1 MAELIGRERPAAILR
16 GEVER
21 ALVSHGALVLVT
33 GEAGIGKSTL
43 VAGAAEEAVRGGAR
57 LLTGACWEGE
67 GAPGHWPWVQVLRQL
82 APEVGLESL
91 AAGREAF
98 QLYDAVTAL
107 LVEAARERPVV
118 VVLEDLHWADPA
130 SLRLLEFV
138 VRHAWFER
146 LLVIGTYRDAEV
158 DGPLSLP
165 LEAKAVTLT
174 LTGLDVA
181 GVGRLVACTTGVVPE
196 PELVAQIHR
205 RTGGNPFFVEQTARL
220 WQGGS
225 PLATIPPG
233 VGAAIRRRLSRLA
246 GEVLKVLRM
255 AAVLGREFTTHTLTT
270 ALTSANASPA
280 STSNNDSPT
289 TTSPSAN
296 APSAT
301 IPTSNNDSATTA
313 DPSTYGGSPP
323 TADPSTYGSP
333 STTLTGRTPTS
344 GNGSLISTGSST
356 AGTLTRP
363 STNGIPTSENGSP
376 TTAGPSAGGSPT
388 SPSTDGAPA
397 ATSTPNHHSAATTG
411 RSTGDFSAATWPFF
425 SARPSSGT
433 WPSSGGGYLPEGRL
447 RAPAMTHASPSPVL
461 KALGQAVAAKLVVSH
476 GSGRY
481 AFVHD
486 LVRETLYADLDDASR
501 ATLHAAAL
509 AALDTAPP
517 ATRAHHACLAAAP
530 EAVDLLLAAARDAEG
545 RMADEEAV
553 GHYRRALDLTPASEP
568 RRRATIGFDLS
579 TAQHRA
585 GDTAAGA
592 RTLESAL
599 ALTRHLDAPDLLAIA
614 ALKVHDLSFAGGGR
628 WTAFV
633 HDAHHKLVNG
643 TTSPVPFTGLDVST
657 NTSPNPRMDPRTD
670 TRTGIAPDTVGCDGA
685 GGLDTVE
692 GGGSGGLDRR
702 HEAWAGTRR
711 MDAEDR
717 LHAAARDL
725 TEVAADLAR
734 HGEDNEA
741 LAYSL
746 LSRLGVI
753 WGPGSTAER
762 LAITEELSAV
772 AGRAGDDQ
780 LDLTA
785 RSWRVG
791 ALLELGNPRCLSE
804 QRAFTARAE
813 ASGLRL
819 FQHEAAV
826 LRAMFATF
834 TGRFDEAAT
843 HIDAAYELGE
853 QPGIGRHDLRWM
865 QRWSAALLRG
875 RFDVAETVLAEMEQ
889 AGSPHFPLYRA
900 VTATQRGGD
909 GEVVLRYLAQIMAG
923 GEQYLRWMA
932 PLWLRFQ
939 AQAAARSRDPVLC
952 ERARAAIAP
961 YVGQWGVTATVAVE
975 GPYAHWMA
983 VLDAAQERWDDAVA
997 GFTAAYRAADVL
1009 GARPWSVESRA
1020 RLAEVL
1026 QARGDDAS
1034 ALIEQVEWE
1043 AAELGMLVSLPRPRA
1058 GSFRFDG
1065 AVWVLTFAGRT
1076 VHLPD
1081 SKGLA
1086 DLRVLLA
1093 RPGRDVPAV
1102 ELLDPAGGEV
1112 VVAARGLGGDDVLDE
1127 EARVRYRRRLEL
1139 LDEEIDRAVELGEE
1153 RRAADL
1159 DAERQALLDELRTA
1173 TGLGGRPRRLGDEA
1187 ERARKAVTNR
1197 IRNTLR
1203 LLDQRHP
1210 ELAAHLRASVSTGST
1225 CSYHPA
1231 SEVHWAT

>member
-33 GEAGIGKSTL
+33 GEAGIGKSAL

-67 GAPGHWPWVQVLRQL
+67 GAPGHWPWVQVVRQL
-82 APEVGLESL
+82 APEVSLESL

-174 LTGLDVA
+174 LTGLDVE
-181 GVGRLVACTTGVVPE
+181 GVGRLVTRTTGVVPE

-270 ALTSANASPA
+270 ALTSADASPA
-280 STSNNDSPT
+280 SAPTPISTSTSTSNNHSPT
-289 TTSPSAN
+289 TISPSAG
-296 APSAT
+296 ALSAT
-301 IPTSNNDSATTA
+301 TPPSNNDSAITT
-313 DPSTYGGSPP
+313 DPSAYGGSP
-323 TADPSTYGSP
+323 TSADPSTYGSP
-333 STTLTGRTPTS
+333 PTTPT
-344 GNGSLISTGSST
+344 
-356 AGTLTRP
+356 
-363 STNGIPTSENGSP
+363 
-376 TTAGPSAGGSPT
+376 GPSVGPPA
-388 SPSTDGAPA
+388 DGAPA
-397 ATSTPNHHSAATTG
+397 ATSAPNHHSATTTG
-411 RSTGDFSAATWPFF
+411 HSAGDSSAATWP
-425 SARPSSGT
+425 SSSTRPSSGAL
-433 WPSSGGGYLPEGRL
+433 PSSGGGFLPEGQL

-486 LVRETLYADLDDASR
+486 LVRETLYADLDDTSR
-501 ATLHAAAL
+501 VTLHAAAL

-553 GHYRRALDLTPASEP
+553 GHYRRALDLTPAAEP

-585 GDTAAGA
+585 GDAAAGA

-599 ALTRHLDAPDLLAIA
+599 ALTRHLNAPDLLAIA
-614 ALKVHDLSFAGGGR
+614 ALKVHDLSFTGGGR

-633 HDAHHKLVNG
+633 HDAHHKLVNS
-643 TTSPVPFTGLDVST
+643 TTPPPSVPITGLRVST
-657 NTSPNPRMDPRTD
+657 NTSPNASTG
-670 TRTGIAPDTVGCDGA
+670 TRTSTRMGTGPDRVGRD
-685 GGLDTVE
+685 
-692 GGGSGGLDRR
+692 GGGGPGRS

-711 MDAEDR
+711 MATEDR

-734 HGEDNEA
+734 HGEDDRA

-753 WGPGSTAER
+753 WSPGSTAER

-772 AGRAGDDQ
+772 ADRVEDDQ
-780 LDLTA
+780 LDLAA

-791 ALLELGNPRCLSE
+791 ALLELGDPRCLSE
-804 QRAFTARAE
+804 QRAFTSRAE
-813 ASGLRL
+813 SSGLRL
-819 FQHEAAV
+819 FEHEAAV
-826 LRAMFATF
+826 LRAMFATL
-834 TGRFDEAAT
+834 TGRFDEAET

-900 VTATQRGGD
+900 VTAMQRGGGDVQAATAVRQNGDSEPEPATATQRGRDTEAQPATAVQRGGD
-909 GEVVLRYLAQIMAG
+909 GGVVLRYLAEIMAE

-983 VLDAAQERWDDAVA
+983 VLDAAQERWDEAVA
-997 GFTAAYRAADVL
+997 GFTAAYQAADIL

-1034 ALIEQVEWE
+1034 ALIEQVERE
-1043 AAELGMLVSLPRPRA
+1043 AAELGMVVRLPRPRA

-1065 AVWVLTFAGRT
+1065 AVWVLTFVGRT

-1112 VVAARGLGGDDVLDE
+1112 VVAARGMGGDDVLDE

-1203 LLDQRHP
+1203 LLDHRHP
-1210 ELAAHLRASVSTGST
+1210 ELAAHLRASISTGST
-1225 CSYHPA
+1225 CSYRPA
-1231 SEVHWAT
+1231 PEVHWAT

>member
-1 MAELIGRERPAAILR
+1 MAELIGREHPAAILR
-16 GEVER
+16 DEVER

-57 LLTGACWEGE
+57 LLTGACWAGE
-67 GAPGHWPWVQVLRQL
+67 GAPGHWPWVQVVRQL
-82 APEVGLESL
+82 APEVGLEGL
-91 AAGREAF
+91 ATGREAF

-174 LTGLDVA
+174 LTGLDA
-181 GVGRLVACTTGVVPE
+181 EGVGRLVARTTGVVPA

-270 ALTSANASPA
+270 ALTSANAFPA
-280 STSNNDSPT
+280 STPT
-289 TTSPSAN
+289 P
-296 APSAT
+296 
-301 IPTSNNDSATTA
+301 I
-313 DPSTYGGSPP
+313 
-323 TADPSTYGSP
+323 
-333 STTLTGRTPTS
+333 
-344 GNGSLISTGSST
+344 
-356 AGTLTRP
+356 
-363 STNGIPTSENGSP
+363 
-376 TTAGPSAGGSPT
+376 
-388 SPSTDGAPA
+388 
-397 ATSTPNHHSAATTG
+397 STPNDHSPTPTG
-411 RSTGDFSAATWPFF
+411 RSAGDSSAATWP
-425 SARPSSGT
+425 SSSTRPSSD
-433 WPSSGGGYLPEGRL
+433 GGGLPEGPL
-447 RAPAMTHASPSPVL
+447 GAPATAHASPSPVL
-461 KALGQAVAAKLVVSH
+461 KALGQAVSARLVVPH

-486 LVRETLYADLDDASR
+486 LVRETLYADLDDTSR

-509 AALDTAPP
+509 AALATAPP

-530 EAVDLLLAAARDAEG
+530 EAVDLLLAAAKDAEG

-599 ALTRHLDAPDLLAIA
+599 ALARHLDAPDLLAIA
-614 ALKVHDLSFAGGGR
+614 ALKVHDLCFTGGGR
-628 WTAFV
+628 WTSFV

-643 TTSPVPFTGLDVST
+643 PTPPPPVPITGVDVST
-657 NTSPNPRMDPRTD
+657 NTSPNAGMGTRMG
-670 TRTGIAPDTVGCDGA
+670 TGPDRVGRD
-685 GGLDTVE
+685 
-692 GGGSGGLDRR
+692 GGSGGQGRS

-711 MDAEDR
+711 LDAEDR
-717 LHAAARDL
+717 LHVAARDL

-734 HGEDNEA
+734 HGEDDEA

-753 WGPGSTAER
+753 WAPGTTAER

-772 AGRAGDDQ
+772 ADRVGDDQ

-791 ALLELGNPRCLSE
+791 ALLELGDPRCLSE
-804 QRAFTARAE
+804 QRAFTTRAE
-813 ASGLRL
+813 TSGLRL

-826 LRAMFATF
+826 LEAMFATL
-834 TGRFDEAAT
+834 TGRFDEAET
-843 HIDAAYELGE
+843 HVDAAWDLGE

-875 RFDVAETVLAEMEQ
+875 RFDVAETVLAQMEQ

-900 VTATQRGGD
+900 VTAVQRRGDIETEPATATRWGGDTEARPATVVQRGGD

-975 GPYAHWMA
+975 GPYAHWVA

-997 GFTAAYRAADVL
+997 GFTAAYQAADVL

-1026 QARGDDAS
+1026 QARGEDAS
-1034 ALIEQVEWE
+1034 GLIEQVERE

-1112 VVAARGLGGDDVLDE
+1112 VVAARGMGGDDVLDE

-1159 DAERQALLDELRTA
+1159 DAERQALLDELRAA

-1203 LLDQRHP
+1203 LLGQRHP
-1210 ELAAHLRASVSTGST
+1210 ELAAHLRASISTGST
-1225 CSYHPA
+1225 CSYRPA